1 LVLQLG
7 RYKFSFKAQ
16 DSINFRKIFT
26 ISGGILGIASVIL
39 FFVAPPIAPVVG
51 IVAGLASFAKN
62 FFKSKEQKRREA
74 VQKISEKLYT
84 ELNQEKR
91 KCLKQADDDFIQS
104 SQSIITEIEVYF
116 NDLIKGLDDI
126 AKHLDKANNEL
137 KDNSKWL
144 NRGYAKR
151 IIDWLNDR
159 DEELND
165 QNINNSIKKVER
177 NFGQKIFIQ
186 TKVKISINKSSEELK
201 MVLQEDLI
209 INEPKIS

>member
-1 LVLQLG
+1 MG
-7 RYKFSFKAQ
+7 RPL
-16 DSINFRKIFT
+16 
-26 ISGGILGIASVIL
+26 ILIL
-39 FFVAPPIAPVVG
+39 
-51 IVAGLASFAKN
+51 KN